1 MRIAI
6 VFLAATLSGAWAQD
20 TKMPVP
26 LEKLALD
33 KLAEKAVESVDV
45 TLDGNLLQ
53 LAGKFL
59 SEKDADQAKA
69 KKLIAGLK
77 SIMVRSFTFA
87 KDGEYNLGDYPDL
100 RDHVQLPA
108 GWSHI
113 VGVTSK
119 RGGDNVDVYLKT
131 GDGSQIGGMV
141 VIAAEPKELTIVSI
155 AGTIKPE
162 DLADLGGQ
170 FGIPKLDVPRKN
182 SEQKKGKE

>member
-1 MRIAI
+1 MKIAI
-6 VFLAATLSGAWAQD
+6 VFLTATLACAWAQD
-20 TKMPVP
+20 VKMP
-26 LEKLALD
+26 AGLD
-33 KLAEKAVESVDV
+33 KLAEKAEDSVDV

-59 SEKDADQAKA
+59 SDKDADQAKA
-69 KKLIAGLK
+69 RKLITGLK
-77 SIMVRSFTFA
+77 GISVRSLTFA
-87 KDGEYNLGDYPDL
+87 KAGEYSAADYQTL
-100 RDHVQLPA
+100 RAQLQAPA
-108 GWSHI
+108 WSHI

-119 RGGDNVDVYLKT
+119 RDGDNVDVYLKT

-170 FGIPKLDVPRKN
+170 FGIPKLDVPRKK
-182 SEQKKGKE
+182 SEEKKGKE